1 MNKREREALMELMR
15 VDPSVFRKH
24 VVIDTD
30 GSPKRFGDVELPFQ
44 AKDFKNIDPMWRFAI
59 GVGPETERN
68 RAVMLRSRAGSKT
81 SDAALQATWAV
92 SMSPREVHGIIA
104 AGSKEQAALLIR
116 ACRRLHRP
124 RANEW
129 FASDLVINRWSMVN
143 KETGS
148 DLIVVTADAGLN
160 MGHLCD
166 FCIADELTSWPD
178 AGEELWHVLFSTAA
192 KRNNCVLQ
200 ILSNCGYLDTWQH
213 RLCMSLRESPNCY
226 YSQTDETQTTMAPRQ
241 VAEQIQQLP
250 GLVADRLIRNIW
262 VPFTGSNLDEA
273 ALQQCIWNFEPY
285 PMLGADST
293 RREPDWRA
301 MVGGVDLA
309 ATRDHAAVTVLAVNP
324 KLNKIRVAWTKRFA
338 PRNGAVDLVNVA
350 SVIKEVH
357 ARYQPIAWHFDPYE
371 GRRLAQEFG
380 RMGIRVVL
388 ESMQGANTA
397 VMASALLTAINSHQ
411 LEIHESETDLIRDLR
426 GMSIVEKN
434 GVLRVVADRSSRGHC
449 DQGFSLL
456 VSLPAAQELTSRAA
470 FDTSEISGGFAQR
483 GESRNAVQVKVPHK
497 MPSRY
502 AIPFTMRGNRVIRW
516 Q

>member
-1 MNKREREALMELMR
+1 MNKREREALIELMR

-81 SDAALQATWAV
+81 ADAALQATWAV
-92 SMSPREVHGIIA
+92 SMSPREIHGIIA

-124 RANEW
+124 RANAW

-200 ILSNCGYLDTWQH
+200 ILSNCGYLDSWQY
-213 RLCMSLRESPNCY
+213 RVCMSLRESPNCY
-226 YSQTDETQTTMAPRQ
+226 YSQTDETQTTMSPRQ
-241 VAEQIQQLP
+241 VAEQIRHLP
-250 GLVADRLIRNIW
+250 GLVATRLIRNRW
-262 VPFTGSNLDEA
+262 VPGGGNALDDA
-273 ALQQCIWNFEPY
+273 ALMSCVSDFEY
-285 PMLGADST
+285 PMSAEAIRKGGYTTIGGADLSRST
-293 RREPDWRA
+293 NNSC
-301 MVGGVDLA
+301 
-309 ATRDHAAVTVLAVNP
+309 ATILAVNP
-324 KLNKIRVAWTKRFA
+324 RTGKIRIAWFKRFVPKNHEIDLTLVDKA
-338 PRNGAVDLVNVA
+338 ILAANEVYRPISWHVDQYESKRLEIALRRRNV
-350 SVIKEVH
+350 
-357 ARYQPIAWHFDPYE
+357 
-371 GRRLAQEFG
+371 
-380 RMGIRVVL
+380 RVSI
-388 ESMQGANTA
+388 ESFQGANSARMCAALLSVIST
-397 VMASALLTAINSHQ
+397 SALEIPRQERSLLDEFRALSVIETNSV
-411 LEIHESETDLIRDLR
+411 
-426 GMSIVEKN
+426 M
-434 GVLRVVADRSSRGHC
+434 RVVADRSGAGGAHADGAFSVIVALVAATEVASRVAWDIPPRIETGHARVN
-449 DQGFSLL
+449 S
-456 VSLPAAQELTSRAA
+456 SRWGVHLK
-470 FDTSEISGGFAQR
+470 TGPR
-483 GESRNAVQVKVPHK
+483 TPRNAVFLDQSHGTGW
-497 MPSRY
+497 R
-502 AIPFTMRGNRVIRW
+502 
-516 Q
+516 QL